1 MVPMRILTAL
11 LVALASSCAWA
22 EAVYREVSDDGV
34 PSFSDQAMRG
44 AEPVTVRE
52 TNTFTDT
59 TYTDTTYQ
67 QNQMRRRNEASL
79 APEKIDYRLLV
90 TNPPND
96 SAIRDNAGNLNLT
109 ISISPPVQSG
119 HSAILL
125 MDGIKVRDI
134 QGNGDIGLTNID
146 RGTHAFKIR
155 VIDKDGSVVTEGP
168 SNNISILRY
177 SSPRKTPK

>member
-1 MVPMRILTAL
+1 MRILTAL

-34 PSFSDQAMRG
+34 PSFSDQAMPG

-59 TYTDTTYQ
+59 TYQ

-79 APEKIDYRLLV
+79 TPEKIDYRLLV
-90 TNPPND
+90 TNPPNG

-109 ISISPPVQSG
+109 LSISPPVQSG

-168 SNNISILRY
+168 ANNISMLRY
-177 SSPRKTPK
+177 SSPRKTPR